1 MQVAGR
7 KRMPTLNEPGSAL
20 FADLDQLNEEE
31 IHDLIGKL
39 RTTRL
44 TDIERTKKAVVRKAI
59 ESRPKPKKEDKTK
72 QIKNLL
78 MQVGFD
84 QKILDLMTPKQL
96 ITLAQNVAERSTKK

>member
-20 FADLDQLNEEE
+20 FADLDQLEEDE

-44 TDIERTKKAVVRKAI
+44 TDIERTKKSVIRKAI

-72 QIKNLL
+72 QIKAVLL
-78 MQVGFD
+78 QLGFEE
-84 QKILDLMTPKQL
+84 KILNLMSPKQL
-96 ITLAQNVAERSTKK
+96 VILAQNVAERSTKK